1 MLTTP
6 GFRAERC
13 VRYRYVYSECN
24 RCAEACPHEAIRL
37 FDAGGEVLAESCQS
51 CGLCVGVCQ
60 TEALSQNGISADYL
74 LKITAGSKQATLTCT
89 PSQVAGAGDVVVP
102 CLGALHPVV
111 LAELS
116 LQGIAVE
123 LAGMEHCPDCAHAAK
138 GPDLIRSNLA
148 AHEILCSKSDPE
160 KYASLSLRAETSEVT
175 VKQGKLDE
183 SRRGLFRRI
192 VGHSA
197 DVLAGKLE
205 AAPAP
210 LKAIRAAAPFVPDR
224 KALLTAM
231 FADKGEAPF
240 ALPRHSAIP
249 AEEWQVVSGCTYCEA
264 CVRVCPTGALQL
276 LESNTGWRLAFLNE
290 RCVACDVCA
299 EVCQPGVLRQTDTE
313 EVVVNKQK
321 GRLLA
326 AVSKRRCTRCDRVF
340 VNEGGG
346 DVCPICCGDDDDFAS
361 IFG

>member
-24 RCAEACPHEAIRL
+24 RCAQACPHEAIRL
-37 FDAGGEVLAESCQS
+37 FDAGIEVLAEHCQT
-51 CGLCVGVCQ
+51 CGLCVGACQ
-60 TEALSQNGISADYL
+60 TEALNQNGISADYL
-74 LKITAGSKQATLTCT
+74 LKITAGSKNTTLVCA
-89 PSQVAGAGDVVVP
+89 PSEVAGDAVVP

-116 LQGIAVE
+116 RQGIAVE
-123 LAGMEHCPDCAHAAK
+123 LAGMEHCADCAHASK
-138 GPDLIRSNLA
+138 GSDLIRSNLA
-148 AHEILCSKSDPE
+148 GYEILCSKEDPE
-160 KYASLSLRAETSEVT
+160 KYASLTLRALEAEVPD
-175 VKQGKLDE
+175 KKEKLDE
-183 SRRGLFRRI
+183 SRRGLFRRL
-192 VGHSA
+192 VAHSA
-197 DVLAGKLE
+197 DVLSGKLE
-205 AAPAP
+205 TAPAP
-210 LKAIRAAAPFVPDR
+210 LKAIRAAAPFVPER
-224 KALLTAM
+224 KVLLNAM
-231 FADKGEAPF
+231 FADKGEAAF

-249 AEEWQVVSGCTYCEA
+249 AEDWQLVSGCTYCEA

-276 LESNTGWRLAFLNE
+276 LESNSGWRLALLNE

-299 EVCQPGVLRQTDTE
+299 EVCQPGVLRQMDE
-313 EVVVNKQK
+313 EQVIVNKQK

-340 VNEGGG
+340 VNESGR
-346 DVCPICCGDDDDFAS
+346 DICPICSGDDDDFAS

>member
-13 VRYRYVYSECN
+13 VRNRYVYSECN

-37 FDAGGEVLAESCQS
+37 FDAGVEVLAERCQT
-51 CGLCVGVCQ
+51 CGLCVSVCQ
-60 TEALSQNGISADYL
+60 TEALNQNGISADYL
-74 LKITAGSKQATLTCT
+74 LKISVGAKQVTLACA
-89 PSQVAGAGDVVVP
+89 PSGAEGDSIVP

-116 LQGIAVE
+116 RQGIAVE
-123 LAGMEHCPDCAHAAK
+123 LAGMEHCADCVHAAK

-148 AHEILCSKSDPE
+148 GYEILRSKGDP
-160 KYASLSLRAETSEVT
+160 KIYATLTLRAEETEAPG
-175 VKQGKLDE
+175 KRDKLDA

-197 DVLAGKLE
+197 GVLSGKLE

-231 FADKGEAPF
+231 FADKGDSAF

-249 AEEWQVVSGCTYCEA
+249 AEEWQVASGCTYCEA

-299 EVCQPGVLRQTDTE
+299 EVCQPGVLRQVDTE

-326 AVSKRRCTRCDRVF
+326 AVSKRRCARCDRVF
-340 VNEGGG
+340 VNESGSEI
-346 DVCPICCGDDDDFAS
+346 CPICSGDDEDFAS

>member
-1 MLTTP
+1 MLATP

-24 RCAEACPHEAIRL
+24 RCAETCPHEAIRL
-37 FDAGGEVLAESCQS
+37 FDAGVEVLADRCQA

-60 TEALSQNGISADYL
+60 TEALSQNSISADYL
-74 LKITAGSKQATLTCT
+74 LKITVGSKRVTIACA
-89 PSQVAGAGDVVVP
+89 PSEITGDAVVP

-116 LQGIAVE
+116 RQGIAVE
-123 LAGMEHCPDCAHAAK
+123 LAGTEHCAACIHASK

-148 AHEILCSKSDPE
+148 AHEILCSTGDPE
-160 KYASLSLRAETSEVT
+160 KYASLTLRAEKSEVPD
-175 VKQGKLDE
+175 KREKLDA

-197 DVLAGKLE
+197 DVLSGKLE
-205 AAPAP
+205 APPAP
-210 LKAIRAAAPFVPDR
+210 LKAIRAAAPFVPER
-224 KALLTAM
+224 KVLLNAM
-231 FADKGEAPF
+231 FADKGEAAF
-240 ALPRHSAIP
+240 ALSRHHAIP
-249 AEEWQVVSGCTYCEA
+249 AEDWQVVNGCTYCEA

-299 EVCQPGVLRQTDTE
+299 EVCQPGVLRQMDTE
-313 EVVVNKQK
+313 KVIINKQK

-326 AVSKRRCTRCDRVF
+326 AVSKRRCARCDRVF
-340 VNEGGG
+340 VNESGAEI
-346 DVCPICCGDDDDFAS
+346 CPICSGDDDDFAS

>member
-37 FDAGGEVLAESCQS
+37 FDAGVEVLAERCQS
-51 CGLCVGVCQ
+51 CGLCVGACQ

-74 LKITAGSKQATLTCT
+74 LKITAGAKQIMLACA
-89 PSQVAGAGDVVVP
+89 PSELAADAIVP

-116 LQGIAVE
+116 RQGIAVE
-123 LAGMEHCPDCAHAAK
+123 LAGMEHCADCGHAAK
-138 GPDLIRSNLA
+138 GADLIRSNLA
-148 AHEILCSKSDPE
+148 AHEILCGTGAPE
-160 KYASLSLRAETSEVT
+160 TYAPLALRAESTDAP
-175 VKQGKLDE
+175 VKREKLDT

-192 VGHSA
+192 VGRGA
-197 DVLAGKLE
+197 EVLSGMPE
-205 AAPAP
+205 AVPAP
-210 LKAIRAAAPFVPDR
+210 LKAIRAAAPFVPER
-224 KALLTAM
+224 KVLLNAM
-231 FADKGEAPF
+231 FADKGEAAF

-249 AEEWQVVSGCTYCEA
+249 AEDWQVVSGCTYCEA

-299 EVCQPGVLRQTDTE
+299 EVCQPGVLRQIHRE

-340 VNEGGG
+340 VNENGSEI
-346 DVCPICCGDDDDFAS
+346 CPICSGDDEDFAS

>member
-24 RCAEACPHEAIRL
+24 RCEKACPHEAIRL
-37 FDAGGEVLAESCQS
+37 FDAGVEVLTERCQS
-51 CGLCVGVCQ
+51 CGLCVSACQ
-60 TEALSQNGISADYL
+60 TEALNQNGISVDYL
-74 LKITAGSKQATLTCT
+74 LKISAGSKQVTLACS
-89 PSQVAGAGDVVVP
+89 PSEVEGDVVVP

-116 LQGIAVE
+116 RQDIAVE
-123 LAGMEHCPDCAHAAK
+123 LAGMEHCAECAHASK
-138 GPDLIRSNLA
+138 GPDLISSNLA
-148 AHEILCSKSDPE
+148 AHEILCSIGDP
-160 KYASLSLRAETSEVT
+160 KRYASLTLRAEETEASD
-175 VKQGKLDE
+175 KKNKLDT

-192 VGHSA
+192 FGHGV
-197 DVLAGKLE
+197 DVMSGKNE

-210 LKAIRAAAPFVPDR
+210 LKAIRAAAPFVPER
-224 KALLTAM
+224 KMLLNAM
-231 FADKGEAPF
+231 FADKGEEAF
-240 ALPRHSAIP
+240 CLARHHAIP
-249 AEEWQVVSGCTYCEA
+249 AEDWQVVSGCTYCEA

-276 LESNTGWRLAFLNE
+276 LESNTGWRLAFLND
-290 RCVACDVCA
+290 RCVACDVCG
-299 EVCQPGVLRQTDTE
+299 EVCKPGVLRQLDAE

-326 AVSKRRCTRCDRVF
+326 AVSKRRCARCDRVF
-340 VNEGGG
+340 VNESGGEI
-346 DVCPICCGDDDDFAS
+346 CPICSGDDDDFAS

>member
-1 MLTTP
+1 MLSTP

-37 FDAGGEVLAESCQS
+37 FDAGVEVLAERCQS
-51 CGLCVGVCQ
+51 CGLCVGACQ

-74 LKITAGSKQATLTCT
+74 LKITAGSKQATLACA
-89 PSQVAGAGDVVVP
+89 PSEAAGDAVVP

-116 LQGIAVE
+116 RQGIAVE
-123 LAGMEHCPDCAHAAK
+123 LAGMEHCADCAHAAK

-148 AHEILCSKSDPE
+148 GYEILCSKGEPE
-160 KYASLSLRAETSEVT
+160 KYAPLTSRAETTEVPE
-175 VKQGKLDE
+175 KREKLDA

-197 DVLAGKLE
+197 DVMSGKLE

-224 KALLTAM
+224 KALLNAM
-231 FADKGEAPF
+231 FADRGEAAF
-240 ALPRHSAIP
+240 TLPRHAAIP
-249 AEEWQVVSGCTYCEA
+249 AEDWQVVSGCTYCEA

-299 EVCQPGVLRQTDTE
+299 EVCQPSVLRQTDTE

-326 AVSKRRCTRCDRVF
+326 AVSKRRCSRCDRVF
-340 VNEGGG
+340 VNESGSEI
-346 DVCPICCGDDDDFAS
+346 CPICSGDDDDFAS